1 MMQSIIRTLSRNKL
15 QSRISRA
22 KSMTMTVLK
31 KMIKLRKE
39 AKMRWISSLL
49 PRFKLQ
55 RTRSSLNK
63 RMSKKLQMKSKQMA
77 TSFPMMMKMIDLE
90 G

>member
-39 AKMRWISSLL
+39 AKMRWNSSLL
-49 PRFKLQ
+49 HRFKLQ
-55 RTRSSLNK
+55 RIKNSLNK
-63 RMSKKLQMKSKQMA
+63 RMSKKLQMKSKLMA
-77 TSFPMMMKMIDLE
+77 NSFLMMMKMIDLE

>member
-1 MMQSIIRTLSRNKL
+1 
-15 QSRISRA
+15 
-22 KSMTMTVLK
+22 MTMTVLK

-39 AKMRWISSLL
+39 AKMRWISSLP

-55 RTRSSLNK
+55 RTRSSPK
-63 RMSKKLQMKSKQMA
+63 WRMSKKLQMKSKLMA
-77 TSFPMMMKMIDLE
+77 TSFQMMMKMIDLE